1 MDFTR
6 AELKAQAKEQM
17 QGKLGGLI
25 LVYVVFFAV
34 SGLAGGLGAV
44 IPFGS
49 LAVSLVV
56 TPVLTMGW
64 IKTNLNVT
72 YGEDPQVGTL
82 FESFQNNFGNTV
94 GTVLLVYVFTFLWS
108 LLFIIPG
115 IIMGLAYS
123 QAIYIQAENPDMSPM
138 ECIKASKEMMKGR
151 KMDLFVLQ
159 LSFIL
164 WGLLCIITFGLASL
178 YVTPYMQL
186 TITNFY
192 HRIKA
197 GGDGSDLYEAP
208 AGSVFEKV
216 ENVASD
222 FDGALNSFSDKVEDT
237 AGNIADKI
245 DDRING

>member
-17 QGKLGGLI
+17 QGKLGGMI
-25 LVYVVFFAV
+25 LVYVVFIAV
-34 SGLAGGLGAV
+34 SGFAGGLGAL

-49 LAVSLVV
+49 LIVSIIL

-64 IKTNLNVT
+64 IKTNLKVT
-72 YGEDPQVGTL
+72 YGEDPEVGTL
-82 FESFQNNFGNTV
+82 FESFKDNLGNTI
-94 GTVLLVYVFTFLWS
+94 GTVLLVGLFTCLWS

-123 QAIYIQAENPDMSPM
+123 QALYILAENPDMAPM

-151 KMDLFVLQ
+151 KMDLFLLQ

-164 WGLLCIITFGLASL
+164 WGLLCCITFGLAGL
-178 YVTPYMQL
+178 YVGPYMQL
-186 TITNFY
+186 TVTNFY
-192 HRIKA
+192 HRIKE
-197 GGDGSDLYEAP
+197 GGDGTDVYTASE
-208 AGSVFEKV
+208 GSVMEKV

-222 FDGALNSFSDKVEDT
+222 FDGALNNFSDKVEDT
-237 AGNIADKI
+237 ASSIVDKI
-245 DDRING
+245 DDKINN

>member
-17 QGKLGGLI
+17 QGKLGGMI
-25 LVYVVFFAV
+25 LVYVVFIAV
-34 SGLAGGLGAV
+34 SGFAGGIGGL

-49 LAVSLVV
+49 LVV
-56 TPVLTMGW
+56 TVVLTPVLTMGW

-72 YGEDPQVGTL
+72 YGEDPEVGTL
-82 FESFQNNFGNTV
+82 FEAFQNNLGNTI
-94 GTVLLVYVFTFLWS
+94 GTVLLVGLFTFLWS

-123 QAIYIQAENPDMSPM
+123 QAIYILAENPEMSPM
-138 ECIKASKEMMKGR
+138 ECIKASKEMMMGR

-164 WGLLCIITFGLASL
+164 WGLLCMVTFGLAGL
-178 YVTPYMQL
+178 YVGPYMQL

-192 HRIKA
+192 HRIKN
-197 GGDGSDLYEAP
+197 GGDGADLYDGP
-208 AGSVFEKV
+208 AGGVFESV
-216 ENVASD
+216 ESVASD
-222 FDGALNSFSDKVEDT
+222 FDNALNSFSDKVENT
-237 AGNIADKI
+237 AGNIVDKI
-245 DDRING
+245 DDTIH